1 MTAFEDQMGRSYRGR
16 LYQWA
21 QPVMARLPAAL
32 EQSKMAARWMP
43 GIWMGRRA
51 DADDHLVAIGP
62 NKVLCTRA
70 CRMLTLT
77 TEPVEDYKYAKNL
90 LQTWMEPIDDD

>member
-1 MTAFEDQMGRSYRGR
+1 
-16 LYQWA
+16 
-21 QPVMARLPAAL
+21 MARLPAAL

-43 GIWMGRRA
+43 GIWLGRCA
-51 DADDHLVAIGP
+51 DADDNLVAIGP

-77 TEPVEDYKYAKNL
+77 TEPVEDYKYAQTL
-90 LQTWMEPIDDD
+90 LKTWAEPIDDDVRIVFSGGALVDKEETVKRAA